1 LVEGGAQTDAN
12 PAMALGGLTHG
23 VTPLEMAGAF
33 GGLANMGQFNKPV
46 AISKIVDRNGKVIF
60 EYKPNPVQVCKPASV
75 YMLVN
80 MMQDV
85 MRHGT
90 GTGAAISR
98 PCAGKTGTT
107 SEYRDAWFVGF
118 TPNLSAAVWI
128 GDDNNDPLSGM
139 TGGGEPA
146 TIWHAFMAN
155 AVDELPV
162 EDFKRPD
169 NFKMPAPVRDEGK
182 KEEKKDTTKKPA
194 EDKNKKSTKNTDE
207 SISTGKLPGGS
218 EGSVPRP
225 PSSENRNTALPKP
238 VRPPSKN
245 R

>member
-1 LVEGGAQTDAN
+1 
-12 PAMALGGLTHG
+12 
-23 VTPLEMAGAF
+23 
-33 GGLANMGQFNKPV
+33 
-46 AISKIVDRNGKVIF
+46 
-60 EYKPNPVQVCKPASV
+60 
-75 YMLVN
+75 ML
-80 MMQDV
+80 
-85 MRHGT
+85 
-90 GTGAAISR
+90 
-98 PCAGKTGTT
+98 
-107 SEYRDAWFVGF
+107 
-118 TPNLSAAVWI
+118 
-128 GDDNNDPLSGM
+128 
-139 TGGGEPA
+139 
-146 TIWHAFMAN
+146 AFMAY
-155 AVDELPV
+155 AVVVLHV